1 MPNCSQIA
9 GFTTA
14 SIDPGLG
21 GRRQGYARG
30 VNDEELIAAIRD
42 NSDLD
47 DPEEVER
54 AAHATLTVLGLR
66 LAGSEPLDLGSQQ
79 PTSLGRSLAAVGE
92 GEQFSL
98 DEFYD
103 RVGRLEGIEHDEAR
117 RHARAVMAGVR
128 AAVDDNEWE
137 NMLASLPTEYADL
150 VSAGP
155 IQ

>member
-1 MPNCSQIA
+1 
-9 GFTTA
+9 
-14 SIDPGLG
+14 
-21 GRRQGYARG
+21 

-47 DPEEVER
+47 DPEAVER

-66 LAGSEPLDLGSQQ
+66 LAGGEPIDLGNQQ
-79 PTSLGRSLAAVGE
+79 PTSLARSLAAVGE

-103 RVGRLEGIEHDEAR
+103 RVGQLEGVGHDDAR

-137 NMLASLPTEYADL
+137 NMLAALPTEYADL
-150 VSAGP
+150 VSTGP
-155 IQ
+155 AQ